1 MPGDRGSPPCLRA
14 SGAPRP
20 VKPGPALRSGPGRGR
35 ARPPHSERRARGPM
49 PPRGVGSR
57 ANDAPWDAS
66 FALSIP
72 VRRLLLSTRTR
83 AAHGWLK
90 RRAWRRAQRPVSP
103 TGRIL
108 GQIVV
113 PLPRAPVHVRTHP
126 GAGRPPGEPG
136 ASTVRARA
144 DLGQRAL
151 PTSPAGD
158 GPPPGV
164 VRARPLGQLHGT
176 SVGGSLPVA
185 EASANDPALGSPD
198 DRGPSPAGARS
209 TGARAVPSRR
219 HLAQR
224 PGPGRGHGLTTSGRP
239 GDVAPPRARPGHGP
253 CPGPRRS
260 EDRARPAPAGEAAGP
275 GTALAHAAGRRPR

>member
-83 AAHGWLK
+83 AAHGRLK

-185 EASANDPALGSPD
+185 EASANDP
-198 DRGPSPAGARS
+198 
-209 TGARAVPSRR
+209 
-219 HLAQR
+219 
-224 PGPGRGHGLTTSGRP
+224 
-239 GDVAPPRARPGHGP
+239 
-253 CPGPRRS
+253 
-260 EDRARPAPAGEAAGP
+260 
-275 GTALAHAAGRRPR
+275 